1 MALPFVLTDF
11 PLVSIIPRMRTQ
23 FSTAFADRSPSWA
36 ERLLVRSGFI
46 AAWGVTAFVLTAS
59 GCGRSPG
66 PAIASVES
74 LSAADPISTVMIPQ
88 QGSDAPS
95 ITPLENVATPA
106 KADGMNAAPVVET
119 DPASAP
125 IPFTFDVQR
134 LVGSWRD
141 SFCGQRTLTLNADG
155 TATMRLE
162 LDFAGRLLYGK
173 RLTFDMRWTVNESI
187 LTFEILT
194 GSPLDAA
201 RSAMKVWGEKFE
213 YRVVQLDDEQL
224 QAWTSDDSTLYKL
237 RRETDDNSD
246 AR

>member
-1 MALPFVLTDF
+1 M
-11 PLVSIIPRMRTQ
+11 Q
-23 FSTAFADRSPSWA
+23 
-36 ERLLVRSGFI
+36 LLVRHSFRRAARLDLPKVDVSPRDTNRSRHGVSGLLSLAGRFI

-66 PAIASVES
+66 QAIASVES
-74 LSAADPISTVMIPQ
+74 RSVADRISAAMIEQNGSAAQPIAIVERT
-88 QGSDAPS
+88 A
-95 ITPLENVATPA
+95 ARA
-106 KADGMNAAPVVET
+106 KADDVNAVPAVEA
-119 DPASAP
+119 DPAETRV
-125 IPFTFDVQR
+125 PFTFDVQR

-141 SFCGQRTLTLNADG
+141 SFCGQRTLTLKADG
-155 TATMRLE
+155 TATMLLE

-237 RRETDDNSD
+237 RRETDDNGD
-246 AR
+246 AH